1 MHSKTKPIQPWK
13 NKSISYNFPEQRK
26 VEIILNYIFWIFSRE
41 REKRPGQGRYK
52 EQRCHFSVRLGIGGG
67 IIQGSKYNPPP
78 QKKKIELRLPKGVKH
93 EKR

>member
-1 MHSKTKPIQPWK
+1 MDAFKNKTNTTLK
-13 NKSISYNFPEQRK
+13 NKSISYTFPEQRK

-52 EQRCHFSVRLGIGGG
+52 GQRCHFSVRLGIGGG

-78 QKKKIELRLPKGVKH
+78 KKKKK
-93 EKR
+93 